1 MTKIA
6 VLNMKGGVG
15 KTTTAIHLAAGLARR
30 GARVLLVDADPQG
43 NVGHVFGV
51 SGVPTIREVLLGE
64 CGPEQAIRTD
74 VRDRLDLLPSSPAAF
89 GVERRLAAEAQP
101 EATLARRLHAVN
113 GYDAVVIDT
122 SPSMSLLTFNGLL
135 YAERLV
141 IPVAMDQMA
150 IIGARQ
156 TMNGVKEV
164 KQLWPDRRLD
174 VLAVLPTFVNVVTIA
189 TRAAL
194 AALQADPVLG
204 ALVPARGIRQCL
216 DLTYASAAHQ
226 TIWEYAPKS
235 NAAEDFDVFVESVA
249 AVGGVTGADAGAG
262 AGAGNNSTTPQRPTP
277 QVTLK
282 AATPKTPT

>member
-1 MTKIA
+1 MTKIS

-15 KTTTAIHLAAGLARR
+15 KTTTAVHLAAGLARR

-43 NVGHVFGV
+43 TVGHVFGV
-51 SGVPTIREVLLGE
+51 SSPPTIREVLLGE
-64 CGPEQAIRTD
+64 CTPQQAIRPA
-74 VRDRLDLLPSSPAAF
+74 VRENLDLLPASPAAF

-101 EATLARRLHAVN
+101 EATLSRRLEGLT
-113 GYDAVVIDT
+113 GYDVVVVDT

-135 YAERLV
+135 YADRLV

-156 TMNGVKEV
+156 TMNGVREV
-164 KQLWPDRRLD
+164 NQLWPDRRLE
-174 VLAVLPTFVNVVTIA
+174 VIAVLPTFVNVVTIA

-194 AALQADPVLG
+194 AALEADPVL
-204 ALVPARGIRQCL
+204 APLVFGRGIRQCL

-235 NAAEDFDVFVESVA
+235 HAADDFDSFVD
-249 AVGGVTGADAGAG
+249 GVMKLTGV
-262 AGAGNNSTTPQRPTP
+262 RPSR
-277 QVTLK
+277 
-282 AATPKTPT
+282 A